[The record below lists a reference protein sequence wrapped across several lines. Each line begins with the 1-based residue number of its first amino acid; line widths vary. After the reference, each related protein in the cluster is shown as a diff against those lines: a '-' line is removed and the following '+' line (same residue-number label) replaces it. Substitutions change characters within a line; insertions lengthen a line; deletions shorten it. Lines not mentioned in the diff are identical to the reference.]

1 MCKMNEINIG
11 TVTLPCLTIN
21 LGQLEAFV
29 FMMKVKDL
37 EFIHYVARR
46 GQDEEAGAVQR
57 VLSTIRLKS
66 IESYVLKGNIFYT
79 PFFVN
84 WTNEEYPITIDDNS
98 TIKIPLIAR
107 SAQILDG
114 QHRIAGLELASG
126 NNSEIGEREVLVILT
141 NGLDTL
147 KAAEIFLNINTEQ
160 RPVQRSLIYDL
171 FGLLNQND
179 PEMPIVRANDIV
191 NYLNETKDSPYYNL
205 IKLPGN
211 KRGVGCVEM
220 STVVSSLKDRLKKDG
235 VFSKYHLESLENQ
248 KIAIFNFFSALKLW
262 YDQDKLWTNKSKNP
276 FLTNAGFIA
285 AIEAFCNLLIPKCA
299 SSKSFKIDTIYKLLN
314 LSDYLLTRESIK
326 NQEGKTQRKI
336 IYDFLES
343 AINKDLPGENGYSF

>member
-1 MCKMNEINIG
+1 MEENNKARE
-11 TVTLPCLTIN
+11 VTLPCLPISMGK
-21 LGQLEAFV
+21 LDAFV

-46 GQDEEAGAVQR
+46 GQDKEDGAVQR

-66 IESYVLKGNIFYT
+66 IESYVLKGNIIFT
-79 PFFVN
+79 PFFLN
-84 WTNEEYPITIDDNS
+84 WTNEDTPININDGYIS
-98 TIKIPLIAR
+98 IPLVAR

-114 QHRIAGLELASG
+114 QHRIAGLELASK
-126 NNSEIGEREVLVILT
+126 NMPEVGERNVLVILT

-171 FGLLNQND
+171 FGLINQND

-191 NYLNETKDSPYYNL
+191 AFLNETKDSPYRKL
-205 IKLPGN
+205 IKLPGS
-211 KRGVGCVEM
+211 KRGVGSVEM
-220 STVVSSLKDRLKKDG
+220 STIVNSLKDRLKADG
-235 VFSKYHLESLENQ
+235 VFAKYHLESLENQ
-248 KIAIFNFFSALKLW
+248 KIAIFNFFSALRLW
-262 YDQDKLWTNKSKNP
+262 YEQDKLWTNKSKNP

-285 AIEAFCNLLIPKCA
+285 AIDAFCNLLIPKCA
-299 SSKSFKIDTIYKLLN
+299 SLQSFKIETIYNLLHLN
-314 LSDYLLTRESIK
+314 DYLLTRESIK
-326 NQEGKTQRKI
+326 NQEGRTQRKT
-336 IYDFLES
+336 IYDYLET